1 MKKIVL
7 CLFFALLSVLNVNA
21 SLVDNSNKSIIVND
35 SVITIDKDFI
45 PVYRYLDLKDFQY
58 NEFYRIHNDVYE
70 AIIYLEDNK
79 SNGVKYFNN
88 HLKYDLM
95 NSSYILD
102 KNQYHKYLKAL
113 NVTLQNKGLMNYITV
128 NSKD

>member
-7 CLFFALLSVLNVNA
+7 FLFFALLSVLNVNA
-21 SLVDNSNKSIIVND
+21 SLVDNTMKSTLVD
-35 SVITIDKDFI
+35 SVAIDKNFQ
-45 PVYRYLDLKDFQY
+45 PVHRYLDLKEFQY
-58 NEFYRIHNDVYE
+58 NEFKRIHNDVYE

-88 HLKYDLM
+88 HMKYDLM

-102 KNQYHKYLKAL
+102 KNQYHKYLIAV
-113 NVTLQNKGLMNYITV
+113 NATLQNKGLIAYITG
-128 NSKD
+128 NSED